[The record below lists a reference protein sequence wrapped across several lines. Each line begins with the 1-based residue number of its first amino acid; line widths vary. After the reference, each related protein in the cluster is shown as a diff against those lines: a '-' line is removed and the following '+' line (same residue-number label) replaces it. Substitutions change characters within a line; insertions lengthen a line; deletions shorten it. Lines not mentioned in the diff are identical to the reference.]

1 MALAPHCPDSY
12 PFADRSGEEMRNNQR
27 RTALTVGV
35 VAGGLLGAAF
45 LPMAVAVA
53 DQYDFTPD
61 IGSFVPKQVEGYPPL
76 INEVT
81 GTESWQIFD
90 LTTNAQV
97 IGTLNGTDTETTIG
111 SFTNDDYLTDS
122 SLFVTNGTVSVA
134 IPVGTQIDLADFG
147 GGWENEWIDIP
158 SAGTDPG
165 ASDLLIT
172 PFGDFALFG
181 SFFSDFS
188 SVFG

>member
-1 MALAPHCPDSY
+1 
-12 PFADRSGEEMRNNQR
+12 MRNNQR

-61 IGSFVPKQVEGYPPL
+61 IGSFDPKQVEGYPPL

-81 GTESWQIFD
+81 GTESWQNFD